1 MISAWATYRTPEAT
15 VTEAR
20 RASAIM
26 PRMDAA
32 ADADEAL
39 VARYVTGDVAAF
51 EALYARHELPLW
63 RYLLRQCGDRG
74 AAEELMQEVWFTVTR
89 EAPRFRPE
97 GRFTAWLYTLAR
109 HRLIDR
115 HRTTHRHQSLDA
127 ADAYDGGTLA
137 GQLADERAPSPLAE
151 SQRAEQGEAILA
163 ALARLPPVQREA
175 FVLQAESGMS
185 IEEIATVTGTSFETA
200 KSRLRYARDR
210 LKALLRDHAS

>member
-1 MISAWATYRTPEAT
+1 
-15 VTEAR
+15 
-20 RASAIM
+20 
-26 PRMDAA
+26 MDAA
-32 ADADEAL
+32 AEPDEAL
-39 VARYVTGDVAAF
+39 VARYAAGDVAAF
-51 EALYARHELPLW
+51 EMLYARHELPLW
-63 RYLLRQCGDRG
+63 RYLLRQCGDHG

-89 EAPRFRPE
+89 EAPRFRPQ

-115 HRTTHRHQSLDA
+115 HRTTHHHRSLDT
-127 ADAYDGGTLA
+127 ADTADGSTL
-137 GQLADERAPSPLAE
+137 GELLADECAPSPLEE

-163 ALARLPPVQREA
+163 ALARLPAEQREA

-185 IEEIATVTGTSFETA
+185 VEEIATVTGTPFETA